1 MALWYARWPAPSPRA
16 HASAHHDATATSHR
30 YALWTRERRQAS
42 SYGADGLGGLGG
54 YGGVGGY
61 AGPLALRS
69 PARRGA
75 AHDKW
80 LLTMKE
86 RYGHSGSSSSS
97 LYGSGSGG
105 AGGWGAYSGSEATS
119 PYESSQRRTS
129 LHSEAT
135 TGPYESSQRR
145 TSAVAGAEY
154 SSSLSGKG
162 TSRLCS
168 PPPRTSLA
176 SGSSSTIP
184 PTYRSPLDAQRRPA
198 NLPQWEAAPV
208 TAPYSV
214 SAGCTIRRSGA
225 APGAATRAET
235 PAEAR
240 DHERDLGRDY
250 GRDRARSG
258 RDYEV
263 LGDGAEITRCSLGGG
278 RAAAPGAGGDGDGY
292 GDGATA
298 TGAAP
303 PPGRSAR
310 RSPTRE
316 ESMEQSGTLYARLVL
331 ATGLKSVDSDG
342 PSDIHSGH
350 SQSDPYVRLSLGERT
365 HRSKTCKKTNDP
377 VWEETFMFKGTLR
390 ELLAEPLQLQVM
402 TDG

>member
-1 MALWYARWPAPSPRA
+1 MQVLTTTPPPLP
-16 HASAHHDATATSHR
+16 HR

-42 SYGADGLGGLGG
+42 SYGADGFGGFGG

-86 RYGHSGSSSSS
+86 RYGHSSSSSS
-97 LYGSGSGG
+97 LYGSGAGG

-135 TGPYESSQRR
+135 SPYESSQRR

-184 PTYRSPLDAQRRPA
+184 STYRSPLGAQRMHA
-198 NLPQWEAAPV
+198 NLSRWEAAPV
-208 TAPYSV
+208 TAPFSV
-214 SAGCTIRRSGA
+214 SAGCTIRRA
-225 APGAATRAET
+225 
-235 PAEAR
+235 PAEAPAGAQ

-263 LGDGAEITRCSLGGG
+263 LGDGACSVGGG
-278 RAAAPGAGGDGDGY
+278 RATAPGAGGDGDGY
-292 GDGATA
+292 GETA

-316 ESMEQSGTLYARLVL
+316 EAMGQSGTLYARLVR
-331 ATGLKSVDSDG
+331 ATGLKSIDSDG
-342 PSDIHSGH
+342 
-350 SQSDPYVRLSLGERT
+350 QSDPYVRLSLGEWT

-377 VWEETFMFKGTLR
+377 VWEETFSFKGTLR
-390 ELLAEPLQLQVM
+390 ELLAQPLQLQVM
-402 TDG
+402 TDD

>member
-1 MALWYARWPAPSPRA
+1 MQVLTTTRPPLP
-16 HASAHHDATATSHR
+16 HR

-184 PTYRSPLDAQRRPA
+184 SPRAHASAHHDASGSSSTIPPTYRSPLDAQRRHA

-225 APGAATRAET
+225 ET

-240 DHERDLGRDY
+240 VHERDLGRDY

-263 LGDGAEITRCSLGGG
+263 LGDGACSLGGG
-278 RAAAPGAGGDGDGY
+278 RAAAPGAGGDGDAY

-316 ESMEQSGTLYARLVL
+316 EPMEQSGTLYARLVR
-331 ATGLKSVDSDG
+331 ATGLKSIDSDG
-342 PSDIHSGH
+342 QSDIHSGH
-350 SQSDPYVRLSLGERT
+350 SQSDRYVRLSLGERT

-377 VWEETFMFKGTLR
+377 VWEETFLFKGTLR
-390 ELLAEPLQLQVM
+390 ELLADPLQLQVM

>member
-1 MALWYARWPAPSPRA
+1 MQVLTTTRPPLP
-16 HASAHHDATATSHR
+16 HR

-54 YGGVGGY
+54 YAGVGGY

-97 LYGSGSGG
+97 LYGSGAGG
-105 AGGWGAYSGSEATS
+105 VGGWGAYSGSEATS

-184 PTYRSPLDAQRRPA
+184 STYRLPLDAQRRPA
-198 NLPQWEAAPV
+198 NLPRWEAAPV

-225 APGAATRAET
+225 APGAETRAET

-240 DHERDLGRDY
+240 DHERDYGRDY

-263 LGDGAEITRCSLGGG
+263 LGDGACSLGGG

-303 PPGRSAR
+303 PPGRSTR

-316 ESMEQSGTLYARLVL
+316 ESMEQSGTLYARLVR
-331 ATGLKSVDSDG
+331 ATGLKSIDSDG
-342 PSDIHSGH
+342 
-350 SQSDPYVRLSLGERT
+350 QSDPYVRLSLGERT